1 MDNIIYKPATKND
14 EPLIKSL
21 LAKNNLPY
29 GDIKAENI
37 IDFIIAKYEDKI
49 IGVIGLEIFD
59 HVALLRSLCV
69 EEEYRKEKIG
79 ISLYKKITAYAH
91 AKRIIELYLLTTTAD
106 KYFNRL
112 GFEIVNRLTA
122 PDLIKMSLEFKDYC
136 PSSAVFMKLSLD
148 CAI

>member
-14 EPLIKSL
+14 ESLIKSL

-59 HVALLRSLCV
+59 HVALLRSLCI
-69 EEEYRKEKIG
+69 EEEYRK
-79 ISLYKKITAYAH
+79 
-91 AKRIIELYLLTTTAD
+91 KR
-106 KYFNRL
+106 
-112 GFEIVNRLTA
+112 
-122 PDLIKMSLEFKDYC
+122 
-136 PSSAVFMKLSLD
+136 
-148 CAI
+148 